1 MSGAN
6 QETHDTMRR
15 EWGLILYDLSPING
29 TLYLL
34 RRTEGG
40 PSGTE
45 VAR

>member
-6 QETHDTMRR
+6 QETHDTTRR

-40 PSGTE
+40 PSGAE